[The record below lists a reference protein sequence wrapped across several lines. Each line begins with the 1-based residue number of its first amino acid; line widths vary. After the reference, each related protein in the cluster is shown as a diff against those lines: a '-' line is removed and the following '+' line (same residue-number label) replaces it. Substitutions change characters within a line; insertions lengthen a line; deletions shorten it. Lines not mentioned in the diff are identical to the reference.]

1 MKIPEQSVSALMKFG
16 YSERESQFLYVVAT
30 FSGNFLRRHFTEFI
44 GASGPGWPEAEFL
57 KKGTSMGHLREI
69 AYKRSTQHRF
79 HLSARSVYRAIDK
92 ENSANRKEAG
102 DSRSILKLKFLS
114 FVLDNFNEDYLEEE
128 ADKVR
133 FFTEQRSIS
142 RDLLPSKTYENR
154 HGSEATVR
162 CFVDKFPL
170 SIANDSNDLAVP
182 TFTYFEDEY
191 EKVTSFPAHLNWYK
205 PLLLAL
211 KGQFKLIYVA
221 DTAKHFGRAEKQFEA
236 VLSNP
241 HRPHPPALLNY
252 FRLRQLWE
260 NKKISQLSDQDLAT
274 LNQSEK
280 KFSRPEHEQ
289 LYQQW
294 VRGELPSTC
303 PPAER
308 STHEVHGMLETYLL
322 NV

>member
-1 MKIPEQSVSALMKFG
+1 MKIPEQPVAALMKFG

-57 KKGTSMGHLREI
+57 KKGISMGHLRETP
-69 AYKRSTQHRF
+69 YKRSTQRRF
-79 HLSARSVYRAIDK
+79 HLSARSIYRAIDK

-128 ADKVR
+128 TDKVR
-133 FFTEQRSIS
+133 FFTEQRSIG
-142 RDLLPSKTYENR
+142 RDVLPSKIYENR
-154 HGSEATVR
+154 HGTQATVR
-162 CFVDKFPL
+162 YFVDKFPL
-170 SIANDSNDLAVP
+170 FIANDGNASAIP

-191 EKVTSFPAHLNWYK
+191 ENVTSFPAHLNWYK
-205 PLLLAL
+205 PLLFAL
-211 KGQFKLIYVA
+211 KGQYKLIYVA
-221 DTAKHFGRAEKQFEA
+221 DDAKHFGRVEKQFEV

-274 LNQSEK
+274 LNRAEK
-280 KFSRPEHEQ
+280 TFSRPEHET

-294 VRGELPSTC
+294 LRSGLPSTK
-303 PPAER
+303 PQAEP
-308 STHEVHGMLETYLL
+308 STAGLHGTLETYLL

>member
-1 MKIPEQSVSALMKFG
+1 MKIPEQPVAALMKFG

-69 AYKRSTQHRF
+69 PYKRSTQHRF

-102 DSRSILKLKFLS
+102 NSRSILKLKFLS
-114 FVLDNFNEDYLEEE
+114 FVLDNFNEEYLEEE

-142 RDLLPSKTYENR
+142 RDLLPSKIYENR
-154 HGSEATVR
+154 HGTQATVR
-162 CFVDKFPL
+162 YFV
-170 SIANDSNDLAVP
+170 
-182 TFTYFEDEY
+182 
-191 EKVTSFPAHLNWYK
+191 PAHLNWYK
-205 PLLLAL
+205 PLLFAL
-211 KGQFKLIYVA
+211 KGEYKLIYVA
-221 DTAKHFGRAEKQFEA
+221 DDAKHFERAEKQFEV

-260 NKKISQLSDQDLAT
+260 NKKISQLSDQDLAM
-274 LNQSEK
+274 LNRAEK
-280 KFSRPEHEQ
+280 TFSRPEHET

-294 VRGELPSTC
+294 IRGGPPSMK
-303 PPAER
+303 PQAEPR
-308 STHEVHGMLETYLL
+308 TAGLHGTFETYLL

>member
-1 MKIPEQSVSALMKFG
+1 MKIPEQPVATLMKFG

-57 KKGTSMGHLREI
+57 KKGISMGHLREI
-69 AYKRSTQHRF
+69 PYKRNTQHRF

-92 ENSANRKEAG
+92 ENSANRKEVG

-128 ADKVR
+128 ADKIC
-133 FFTEQRSIS
+133 FFTEQKGVN
-142 RDLLPSKTYENR
+142 RDLLPSKIYENR
-154 HGSEATVR
+154 HGTQVTAR
-162 CFVDKFPL
+162 YFVDKFPL
-170 SIANDSNDLAVP
+170 FIENDGSASAIP

-191 EKVTSFPAHLNWYK
+191 ENVTSFPAHLNWYK
-205 PLLLAL
+205 PLLFAL
-211 KGQFKLIYVA
+211 KGQYKLIYVA
-221 DTAKHFGRAEKQFEA
+221 DNAKHFGRVEKQFEA

-294 VRGELPSTC
+294 IRGILPGMNRQTEKIT
-303 PPAER
+303 AEP
-308 STHEVHGMLETYLL
+308 HGMLETYLL